1 MNEILGQVKR
11 LEGMIGQVVPLLVID
26 EWKEAN
32 ERLPQVFSELARFLQ
47 MVIANQDELA
57 NVELTVIQSIL
68 ERLIYAMNV
77 SDSVQIADLLL
88 YELRGV
94 FQNIYVQYENA

>member
-11 LEGMIGQVVPLLVID
+11 LEGMIGQVVPVLVID

-32 ERLPQVFSELARFLQ
+32 EQLPQVFSELAKFLQ
-47 MVIANQDELA
+47 LLIAHQSEFA

-77 SDSVQIADLLL
+77 SDSIQIADLLL